1 MKKTVWLVS
10 IMILGVLYSCGDNS
24 QKEGNYQLKNK
35 MDSVSYIIGYDYA
48 EGIKEKGIEVNT
60 KALSQGV
67 IDALKGE
74 SVFTDSVKQLIV
86 TKFNEDVKAKEEKAK
101 EISAL
106 ENKRKGKEF
115 LDQIAKKKNI
125 LTSEHGLLYEVV
137 KEGKGRSPKLGD
149 SAVIHYQ
156 ASFIDGTVFDDSYQW
171 GPARL
176 KVGEAIAGLN
186 EGLQMMKP
194 GGQYI
199 LYVSPELGYG
209 NYNFANVVPPN
220 STLVY
225 KIEYIKTI
233 K

>member
-1 MKKTVWLVS
+1 MNRFTIILLITS
-10 IMILGVLYSCGDNS
+10 IGLFYSCKNGTSEN
-24 QKEGNYQLKNK
+24 KNYQLKNK
-35 MDSVSYIIGYDYA
+35 KDSVSYIIGHDYA
-48 EGIKEKGIEVNT
+48 EGIVEKGIEVNT

-67 IDALKGE
+67 EDAIKGE
-74 SVFTDSVKQLIV
+74 SKFSDSIKQLIV
-86 TKFNEDVKAKEEKAK
+86 NDFNAEMKAKEEKEK
-101 EISAL
+101 EIAAL
-106 ENKRKGKEF
+106 ENKRKGEEF
-115 LDQIAKKKNI
+115 LAQIARKKSIK
-125 LTSEHGLLYEVV
+125 TSEYGLLYEVT

-171 GPARL
+171 GPATL

-186 EGLQMMKP
+186 DGLQIMKP
-194 GGQYI
+194 GGKYI